1 MHPWVVLGVATSK
14 RTQGLLAAAR
24 ATGTPVRL
32 VEWREWLAD
41 ARALEDLLQQHP
53 CRFKIEPPGDD
64 ARVHMTLVHS
74 GCEQL
79 GRPPCAPLERGE
91 LAHADAWF
99 QGFSVALQRLGH
111 LLEAMPHVQVV
122 NAPAEVLAMTDKLAC
137 QQQLQSRAVPTAPL
151 LGLVRDY
158 DHLVSLLDQGG
169 LDRVF
174 LKARYGSSASG
185 VIAFRRNRR
194 GQQQA
199 TTTAQ
204 LHEGGRLFNVKRMSC
219 YTRHDEVRRVVD
231 LVSAQ
236 GAYAEAWLPKPR
248 HGAGHFDLRAV
259 TFGGRVAHRIARL
272 GQRPMTNLHL
282 DSERV
287 DPDHVLAPEDQAAL
301 AATAELAATV
311 FPRSNVVGFDL
322 VVRQGKAHVL
332 EANAFGDLL
341 PGWLW
346 QGKDTYSTAFGEGAL
361 R

>member
-1 MHPWVVLGVATSK
+1 MLPWVVLGVATSK
-14 RTQGLLAAAR
+14 RTKGLLAAAR
-24 ATGTPVRL
+24 ETRASVRL

-41 ARALEDLLQQHP
+41 AHALEDRLQQP

-64 ARVHMTLVHS
+64 ARVHMALVHM
-74 GCEQL
+74 GCEYL
-79 GRPPCAPLERGE
+79 GRAPCAPIERGE
-91 LAHADAWF
+91 LAQADAWF
-99 QGFSVALQRLGH
+99 EGFRIAMKRLERT
-111 LLEAMPHVQVV
+111 LAAMPHARVV
-122 NAPAEVLAMTDKLAC
+122 NAPAEILAMTDKLDC
-137 QQQLQSRAVPTAPL
+137 QQQLQSSAVPTAPL

-158 DHLVSLLDQGG
+158 EHLVALLDRSG

-199 TTTAQ
+199 ATTAQ
-204 LHEGGRLFNVKRMSC
+204 LHEGGRLFNVKRVSC

-236 GAYAEAWLPKPR
+236 GAYAEAWIPKPR

-287 DPDHVLAPEDQAAL
+287 DPDRVLASEDQAAL
-301 AATAELAATV
+301 ASTAELAAGV

-346 QGKDTYSTAFGEGAL
+346 QGKDTYATAFGDGAM

>member
-1 MHPWVVLGVATSK
+1 MLPWVVLGVATSK
-14 RTQGLLAAAR
+14 RTKGLFAAAR
-24 ATGTPVRL
+24 ETGASVRL
-32 VEWREWLAD
+32 VEWRAWLAD
-41 ARALEDLLQQHP
+41 AHALDDCFQQP

-64 ARVHMTLVHS
+64 AAVHMTLVHL
-74 GCEQL
+74 GCEHL
-79 GRPPCAPLERGE
+79 GRAPCAPIERGE
-91 LAHADAWF
+91 LAQTDAWF
-99 QGFSVALQRLGH
+99 AGFSLAMKRLAH
-111 LLEAMPHVQVV
+111 MLTAMPHVQVV
-122 NAPAEVLAMTDKLAC
+122 NAPAEILAMTDKLEC
-137 QQQLQSRAVPTAPL
+137 QQHLQSRSVPTAPL
-151 LGLVRDY
+151 LGLVHDY
-158 DHLVSLLDQGG
+158 EHLVALLDRSGM
-169 LDRVF
+169 DRIF
-174 LKARYGSSASG
+174 LKARYGSSAAG

-199 TTTAQ
+199 ATTAQ

-236 GAYAEAWLPKPR
+236 GAYAEAWIAKPR

-287 DPDHVLAPEDQAAL
+287 DPDRVLASEDQAAL
-301 AATAELAATV
+301 AATTELAASV

-322 VVRQGKAHVL
+322 VVRQGQAHVL

-346 QGKDTYSTAFGEGAL
+346 RGKDTYATAFGDGAM

>member
-1 MHPWVVLGVATSK
+1 MLPWVVLGVATSK

-24 ATGTPVRL
+24 ETGAAVRF

-41 ARALEDLLQQHP
+41 AHALEDRLQQP

-64 ARVHMTLVHS
+64 ARVHMTLVNI
-74 GCEQL
+74 GCERL
-79 GRPPCAPLERGE
+79 GRAPCVPIERGE

-99 QGFSVALQRLGH
+99 EGFSVAMHRLGH
-111 LLEAMPHVQVV
+111 MLAAMPHVQAV
-122 NAPAEVLAMTDKLAC
+122 NAPAEILAMTDKLDC
-137 QQQLQSRAVPTAPL
+137 QQQLQSRSVPTAPL

-158 DHLVSLLDQGG
+158 EQLVALLNQGD

-199 TTTAQ
+199 ATTAQ

-231 LVSAQ
+231 LVCAQ
-236 GAYAEAWLPKPR
+236 GAYAEVWLPKPR

-287 DPDHVLAPEDQAAL
+287 DPDRVLAPEDQTAL
-301 AATAELAATV
+301 AATAERAASV
-311 FPRSNVVGFDL
+311 FPHSNVIGFDL
-322 VVRQGKAHVL
+322 VVRQGQARVL

-346 QGKDTYSTAFGEGAL
+346 QGKDTYATAFDDGAM